1 MSGRLTSLR
10 ADGPLT
16 AGVPTGR
23 LPVPDWV
30 LAASGGALALLAAL
44 LPGSG
49 VGAVVLA
56 IVLAVALGMASAAC
70 ARPRGWS
77 WLTPSALRTIEY
89 ASIWAAG
96 RAAADAD
103 AMPVAFAAIAVI
115 AMHHYD
121 VVYRVRGGQPP
132 LDRRTALALGGWELR
147 TLLVAV
153 AVASGLVTPLLWAMA
168 GWCLLVV
175 VADRGDLLRP
185 GGHP

>member
-1 MSGRLTSLR
+1 VSGRLTSLR
-10 ADGPLT
+10 ADGPLG
-16 AGVPTGR
+16 AGVPSGW
-23 LPVPDWV
+23 LPAPDWV
-30 LAASGGALALLAAL
+30 LAAGGGALALLAAL
-44 LPGSG
+44 VPG
-49 VGAVVLA
+49 VDARVVVPT
-56 IVLAVALGMASAAC
+56 IVLAVVLGMASAGC
-70 ARPRGWS
+70 ARPHGWS
-77 WLTPSALRTIEY
+77 WLTPSALRTVEY

-103 AMPVAFAAIAVI
+103 AMPAAFAAIAVI

-132 LDRRTALALGGWELR
+132 LGRRVALALGGWELR

-153 AVASGLVTPLLWAMA
+153 AVASGLVTPLLWALA

-175 VADRGDLLRP
+175 VADRAHLLRP